1 MSEESS
7 ESTASKGRPTPKR
20 NQVEA
25 KRKINSLAPAKTK
38 EAKAAQREALKAAR
52 SAQRAAYLRGDE
64 KAMPARDRGP
74 ARRFVRETVDSRR
87 NVGEFFLPIVL
98 IVLALSAV
106 PSVSVKMAATF
117 FMYVALIAALIDG
130 FILARR
136 IKREV
141 EERFPNEPTKGIRM
155 YAWLRSTQLRRLR
168 TPPAVTPRSP
178 RGRKS

>member
-7 ESTASKGRPTPKR
+7 ESSASKGRPTPKR
-20 NQVEA
+20 NEAEA

-38 EAKAAQREALKAAR
+38 EAKAAQREALKTAR
-52 SAQRAAYLRGDE
+52 GAQRAAYLRGDE

-106 PSVSVKMAATF
+106 PSARVKLAATL
-117 FMYVALIAALIDG
+117 FMYVALLAAIIDG
-130 FILARR
+130 VILARR
-136 IKREV
+136 IKKEV
-141 EERFPNEPTKGIRM
+141 ETRFPNEPTRGIRM

-168 TPPAVTPRSP
+168 TPPATTPR
-178 RGRKS
+178 KSKSGS